1 MKLSSNLG
9 LVLLVVLA
17 VSLFASPGVA
27 ASMDKKDNC
36 RCVPY
41 YKCDASKLMDGGSD
55 HDAVCSSLTD
65 VCCPI

>member
-1 MKLSSNLG
+1 MKFSSNLA
-9 LVLLVVLA
+9 LVLVAVLA

-27 ASMDKKDNC
+27 APMDKQDNC

-41 YKCDASKLMDGGSD
+41 YKCDANKLMDGGSD
-55 HDAVCSSLTD
+55 HAAVCSSLTD